1 MKSGGDGVS
10 AAGKC
15 VKEILG
21 RDVSKDDHVGV
32 APNGNVVIWN
42 QAGDTTKTTIVTPE
56 GDVNDLSTTTKWET
70 RLDSLGFVHYVP
82 GPRFTNYSNNYG
94 GVYDPKKVDQ
104 ARECI
109 VKAEKK

>member
-1 MKSGGDGVS
+1 MKCGGDGVS

-32 APNGNVVIWN
+32 APSGNVVIWN
-42 QAGDTTKTTIVTPE
+42 QAGDTTNTTIVTPE
-56 GDVNDLSTTTKWET
+56 GDVDNYSTTSDWVTGEI
-70 RLDSLGFVHYVP
+70 YM
-82 GPRFTNYSNNYG
+82 NYSNSHS